1 MSTVLLHNK
10 EEELTR
16 TKISLSVAGMSNE
29 AAGIVEPSQVSLWVR
44 LKIQMSG
51 DTPKSFA
58 ERLGVPHQTIYSI
71 LNGKQQPSKTL
82 LAKLGLEIVYRIK
95 QTAPEKG
102 RRKES

>member
-1 MSTVLLHNK
+1 MTGEGFSLTVADMN
-10 EEELTR
+10 
-16 TKISLSVAGMSNE
+16 NE
-29 AAGIVEPSQVSLWVR
+29 ATGIVEPSQVSLWVR

-58 ERLGVPHQTIYSI
+58 ERLGVPHQTIYAI

-95 QTAPEKG
+95 PAAPEKA
-102 RRKES
+102 RRKGE

>member
-1 MSTVLLHNK
+1 MSTFLLHTQ
-10 EEELTR
+10 EEMLTR
-16 TKISLSVAGMSNE
+16 ERISLTFAGMSNDVS
-29 AAGIVEPSQVSLWVR
+29 GIVEPGQVSLWVR

-58 ERLGVPHQTIYSI
+58 ERLGVPHQTIYAI

-95 QTAPEKG
+95 QTAPEKA
-102 RRKES
+102 RKKGE

>member
-1 MSTVLLHNK
+1 
-10 EEELTR
+10 
-16 TKISLSVAGMSNE
+16 MSNE
-29 AAGIVEPSQVSLWVR
+29 ANGIVEPSQVSLWVR

-58 ERLGVPHQTIYSI
+58 EKLGVPHQTIYSI

-95 QTAPEKG
+95 QTPPEKA
-102 RRKES
+102 RRRAE